1 MALRRDEWLQI
12 AEQQG
17 VTTRNALLTESVKL
31 IAELGYS
38 RFSTQ
43 LLAERTSVSRGALQ
57 HHFGNRKIDLITAV
71 AEYVYSRF
79 RDNAALK
86 IPVRAD
92 IQTAVEKTI
101 DSAYEIYRGPEAVVL
116 VELWMAARSD
126 PDLKAALAPILAK
139 LDDAVG
145 LSFGSRFISAKN
157 GDEERIETFRF
168 LARFVFR
175 GMTLERQMWI
185 DDELEGRIVALL
197 KELMITAI
205 EPPLTS

>member
-1 MALRRDEWLQI
+1 VAIRRDEWLQI

-17 VTTRNALLTESVKL
+17 ATTRNALLTESVKL

-57 HHFGNRKIDLITAV
+57 YHFGNRKIDLIAAV
-71 AEYVYSRF
+71 AKYVYDRF
-79 RDNAALK
+79 HENAALK
-86 IPVRAD
+86 IPVGAD

-101 DSAYEIYRGPEAVVL
+101 DSAYEIYKGPEAVVL

-126 PDLKAALAPILAK
+126 LDLKMTLAPILAN
-139 LDDAVG
+139 LDDAIASG
-145 LSFGSRFISAKN
+145 FGSRFGGASNA
-157 GDEERIETFRF
+157 DEKRIETVRY

-185 DDELEGRIVALL
+185 DDELEGRVVALL
-197 KELMITAI
+197 KKLMIGAI
-205 EPPLTS
+205 DPPLAD